1 MNQFRRG
8 NISSRLR
15 HLSSLATQVKARRS
29 IFNGNPIEVSSDDV
43 AGALVNEISPDDV
56 ATSAIVDRA
65 GSEQDAISKLA
76 AYQDMGLMDR
86 AAITKIPPLA
96 VWNAHIT
103 VDPILSRILASQ
115 LNYKL
120 EQSTLDQPQT
130 GFVKSA
136 TPVANSGT
144 VTLSLTAADLPANV
158 GYKSVPFFRFS
169 IVTASDN
176 AAPGQNYTIKVVGK
190 TADGTVIDSDLSQ
203 TVYSFQRIDASKA
216 VVGIYIPFSV
226 IATRALPVL
235 PIFGTDGVTP
245 ETFDITLTGIGN
257 AETLTVVV
265 PGYATKELKEVSRMY
280 NLPSGHI
287 M

>member
-1 MNQFRRG
+1 
-8 NISSRLR
+8 
-15 HLSSLATQVKARRS
+15 LSGLAQQVRAKRS
-29 IFNGNPIEVSSDDV
+29 IFNGNPIEVSSEDAAD
-43 AGALVNEISPDDV
+43 ALVNQMSPDDV
-56 ATSAIVDRA
+56 ASTAIVGKA
-65 GSEQDAISKLA
+65 SSERDAIEKLA

-136 TPVANSGT
+136 TPVAGTGT
-144 VTLSLTAADLPANV
+144 VTLSLTSDDLPVGV

-169 IVTASDN
+169 IVTSSDN
-176 AAPGQNYTIKVVGK
+176 AAPGQNYSVKIVGK
-190 TADGTVIDSDLSQ
+190 TQDGFAINSDASQ
-203 TVYSFQRIDASKA
+203 TVYSFQRIDATKA

-245 ETFDITLTGIGN
+245 ETFDITVTGIGD